1 MSHLNESSENMNEVK
16 SIDYEYLDSLTDDE
30 TILELNKII
39 DKNDSIIEKDY
50 LSSLLQQ
57 EDRLIYYEVENIYKS
72 ESNKVYRNKL
82 SLKNSPPMLIIKDDY
97 ENEATFKLTENLV
110 DELTNTLHEVKR
122 AYYGFSEP
130 IKNDIPDK
138 FIDKMVYYAKS
149 NPIKFILPIIIVIIT
164 IIIYFK

>member
-1 MSHLNESSENMNEVK
+1 MSHQNESSENINEVK
-16 SIDYEYLDSLTDDE
+16 PIDYEYLDSLTDDE

-72 ESNKVYRNKL
+72 ENSKVYRNKL

>member
-1 MSHLNESSENMNEVK
+1 MSHQNESSENINEVK
-16 SIDYEYLDSLTDDE
+16 PIDYECLDSLTDDE

-72 ESNKVYRNKL
+72 ENSKVYRNKL